1 MNETVKLCEAGK
13 VCFDATICQER
24 GERNKTAKANTDVE
38 MDSED
43 RRILTED
50 HSIQLPAWQPRL
62 RPQIQRVSLQDSSSS
77 DFESAKSS
85 SSDQSVRTLR
95 TDSSFG
101 FFWHFSFNSIVS
113 ILFKWPCRHKI
124 PKIPKPPGASKQ
136 ISSMSAM
143 IHQGTADLQRS
154 GEQCEQWRDRQL
166 WCAEM
171 ASRSWCSASRDSEQG
186 LPDLFY
192 CGILW
197 NIVESNRA
205 SLSYFKNQKSNSVF
219 WLRTLCDISKT

>member
-1 MNETVKLCEAGK
+1 MNETVKLCETGK

-85 SSDQSVRTLR
+85 SSDQSVRNLR

-101 FFWHFSFNSIVS
+101 FFWHFFFNSI
-113 ILFKWPCRHKI
+113 LYTF
-124 PKIPKPPGASKQ
+124 
-136 ISSMSAM
+136 
-143 IHQGTADLQRS
+143 
-154 GEQCEQWRDRQL
+154 
-166 WCAEM
+166 
-171 ASRSWCSASRDSEQG
+171 
-186 LPDLFY
+186 
-192 CGILW
+192 
-197 NIVESNRA
+197 
-205 SLSYFKNQKSNSVF
+205 
-219 WLRTLCDISKT
+219 